1 MKFWLTWQSCA
12 QGNASLLAEVMVWS
26 SRCVVLAKGFVGEQG
41 ELVRAR
47 NTVFPF
53 PLDLQDTVCYSSHTA
68 SLAIC
73 HRNRKHFD
81 T

>member
-1 MKFWLTWQSCA
+1 MKFWLTWQSSA
-12 QGNASLLAEVMVWS
+12 HGDANLPTEVTAWS
-26 SRCVVLAKGFVGEQG
+26 SRCVLVAKGFDGEQG

-47 NTVFPF
+47 STVLPF
-53 PLDLQDTVCYSSHTA
+53 PLDLQDTVYYSSRTA

-73 HRNRKHFD
+73 HQNRKHFD